1 VTKEDRVHSI
11 IGGTYIMKRT
21 KKIIIIAIAIAVLLL
36 IGKIIIDASRNLPGE
51 FDSSNLAIAEV
62 IRGDLKVTVSGNG
75 QAEFSEKK
83 EIFTHASGEISRVNV
98 ADGDYVIK
106 GDVMAEMDLSDII
119 SAKEDEIKQLKNKI
133 DIQNLN
139 VKEQAR
145 NLDDIRNTK
154 ESITVTSPYSGILSE
169 LTVRV
174 GDNMQT
180 DQRFGAIND
189 NSKVKITLPFD
200 KNKITTLESG
210 HRVYVYLID
219 FLDKDVKTLGEVV
232 SITNSQD
239 GGQVIADVEVVL
251 DGKEGFEAGANASF
265 SVLAHDTVV
274 PPLRTGKIEWIDSHT
289 LISSERG
296 RVKEVLVEQGDE
308 ISKGD
313 AICVLENKNIDLD
326 IEKAQYALEGA
337 QLELD
342 ILNEQL
348 NRLKEELED
357 LIADSLIEA
366 PINGV
371 VSNLF
376 IEEGDDIK
384 AGTSIAV
391 VSSDSELVIPVEIDE
406 LDIAEVKEGLPAE
419 ITLDALGRQI
429 FEGTVDKIA
438 IEGINKWG
446 VGSFEVVIRLSESDS
461 KRIKPGMSANV
472 EIIVSEKADTLLL
485 PIEAVRKIDDLY
497 MVNLKRTE
505 LTESPNAVP
514 SAADNMV
521 PIKVGLASASY
532 VEILE
537 GLSEGDEVIITGQG
551 PNYDYMMPG
560 FYVE

>member
-11 IGGTYIMKRT
+11 IGGTHIMKRT

>member
-1 VTKEDRVHSI
+1 
-11 IGGTYIMKRT
+11 MKRT

-232 SITNSQD
+232 SIINSQD

>member
-1 VTKEDRVHSI
+1 
-11 IGGTYIMKRT
+11 MKRT

-174 GDNMQT
+174 GDNMQA

-521 PIKVGLASASY
+521 PIKVGLVSASY

>member
-1 VTKEDRVHSI
+1 
-11 IGGTYIMKRT
+11 MKRT

-75 QAEFSEKK
+75 QAVFSEKK

>member
-1 VTKEDRVHSI
+1 
-11 IGGTYIMKRT
+11 MKRT

>member
-1 VTKEDRVHSI
+1 
-11 IGGTYIMKRT
+11 MKRT

-51 FDSSNLAIAEV
+51 FDSSNLAKAEV

>member
-1 VTKEDRVHSI
+1 
-11 IGGTYIMKRT
+11 MKRT

-521 PIKVGLASASY
+521 PIKVGLVSASY

>member
-1 VTKEDRVHSI
+1 
-11 IGGTYIMKRT
+11 MKRT

-296 RVKEVLVEQGDE
+296 RTKEVLVEQGDE

-419 ITLDALGRQI
+419 ITLDALGCQI

>member
-1 VTKEDRVHSI
+1 
-11 IGGTYIMKRT
+11 
-21 KKIIIIAIAIAVLLL
+21 
-36 IGKIIIDASRNLPGE
+36 
-51 FDSSNLAIAEV
+51 
-62 IRGDLKVTVSGNG
+62 
-75 QAEFSEKK
+75 
-83 EIFTHASGEISRVNV
+83 
-98 ADGDYVIK
+98 
-106 GDVMAEMDLSDII
+106 
-119 SAKEDEIKQLKNKI
+119 
-133 DIQNLN
+133 
-139 VKEQAR
+139 
-145 NLDDIRNTK
+145 
-154 ESITVTSPYSGILSE
+154 
-169 LTVRV
+169 
-174 GDNMQT
+174 
-180 DQRFGAIND
+180 
-189 NSKVKITLPFD
+189 
-200 KNKITTLESG
+200 
-210 HRVYVYLID
+210 
-219 FLDKDVKTLGEVV
+219 
-232 SITNSQD
+232 
-239 GGQVIADVEVVL
+239 
-251 DGKEGFEAGANASF
+251 
-265 SVLAHDTVV
+265 
-274 PPLRTGKIEWIDSHT
+274 
-289 LISSERG
+289 
-296 RVKEVLVEQGDE
+296 
-308 ISKGD
+308 
-313 AICVLENKNIDLD
+313 
-326 IEKAQYALEGA
+326 
-337 QLELD
+337 
-342 ILNEQL
+342 
-348 NRLKEELED
+348 
-357 LIADSLIEA
+357 LIEA

>member
-1 VTKEDRVHSI
+1 
-11 IGGTYIMKRT
+11 MKRT

-145 NLDDIRNTK
+145 NFDDIRNTK

>member
-1 VTKEDRVHSI
+1 
-11 IGGTYIMKRT
+11 MKRT

-384 AGTSIAV
+384 AGTSIAA

>member
-1 VTKEDRVHSI
+1 
-11 IGGTYIMKRT
+11 MKRT

-521 PIKVGLASASY
+521 PIKVGVASASY

>member
-1 VTKEDRVHSI
+1 
-11 IGGTYIMKRT
+11 MKRT

-505 LTESPNAVP
+505 LTESPNAVS

>member
-1 VTKEDRVHSI
+1 
-11 IGGTYIMKRT
+11 MKRT

-200 KNKITTLESG
+200 KNKIATLESG

>member
-1 VTKEDRVHSI
+1 
-11 IGGTYIMKRT
+11 MKRT

-174 GDNMQT
+174 GDNMQA

>member
-1 VTKEDRVHSI
+1 
-11 IGGTYIMKRT
+11 MKRT

-296 RVKEVLVEQGDE
+296 RMKEVLVEQGDE

>member
-1 VTKEDRVHSI
+1 
-11 IGGTYIMKRT
+11 MKRT

-296 RVKEVLVEQGDE
+296 RTKEVLVEQGDE

>member
-1 VTKEDRVHSI
+1 
-11 IGGTYIMKRT
+11 MKRT

-145 NLDDIRNTK
+145 NFDDIRNTK

-289 LISSERG
+289 LISSDRG

>member
-1 VTKEDRVHSI
+1 
-11 IGGTYIMKRT
+11 MKRT

-296 RVKEVLVEQGDE
+296 SVKEVLVEQGDE